1 MPRTVKSH
9 IVYKIQCEACSVS
22 YVGKTIQCLANRNAR
37 GLSGGEYHAF
47 KEHAKAS
54 GTNHTYKIEDVEI
67 LDSAENDY
75 KICVK
80 ESLLIKYL
88 NPHCVKI
95 NSVSPFA
102 FFNIQIFVF
111 PGHPI

>member
-22 YVGKTIQCLANRNAR
+22 YVGKTIQCLANLNAR
-37 GLSGGEYHAF
+37 GLSGREYYAF

-67 LDSAENDY
+67 LASAENDY
-75 KICVK
+75 KLCIK

-88 NPHCVKI
+88 NPPLCK
-95 NSVSPFA
+95 NKLSV
-102 FFNIQIFVF
+102 
-111 PGHPI
+111 PIRLFYWRQRRT